1 MMIHQDKFEDPHGP
15 VRSLSL
21 CSRNRNW
28 HQAGGRKHRETR
40 IMLVTLGS
48 ADDDAVDERHKA
60 FEEAV
65 SGQIPGVQNQIDNQT
80 DYK

>member
-1 MMIHQDKFEDPHGP
+1 
-15 VRSLSL
+15 
-21 CSRNRNW
+21 
-28 HQAGGRKHRETR
+28 
-40 IMLVTLGS
+40 MLVTLGS